1 MRDQICID
9 DAIEEVGVDG
19 VVQVGVGVAVEP
31 AGAVAEGVVESE
43 GLPEDFEGGEEEEED
58 AVAGLEVTW

>member
-1 MRDQICID
+1 MRDQVCID

-31 AGAVAEGVVESE
+31 AGAVAEGVGVVV
-43 GLPEDFEGGEEEEED
+43 GTAGAEGGQ
-58 AVAGLEVTW
+58 VGVCR